1 MEQIVLEARAKLN
14 LSLDIVGRRE
24 DGYHLLEMV
33 MQSISLSD
41 RITIQ
46 KADTLSLSCDKAGI
60 PLDES
65 NIAIKAAKAFFSAL
79 GTSFGAKIHVEK
91 RIPSEAGMGGGSAD
105 GAAVLYGLNLLY
117 DAGFSLLALQ
127 QIGLSVGADVP
138 FCLQGGTA
146 FVSGIGEQIK
156 PLPPLSDV
164 FFAVVKPKEGVST
177 KLAFSRFDHLCHPSH
192 PNTQAVIPA
201 LFRKDL
207 PAFCKETGNV
217 LEEAAALPQV
227 EEIKK
232 RLLEYGAMGAWMT
245 GSGSAV
251 FGLFSKE
258 ETARTALRHFSEEW
272 YLCTPKNEGIAILS

>member
-60 PLDES
+60 PLDER

-79 GTSFGAKIHVEK
+79 GTSFGAKIHMEK

-127 QIGLSVGADVP
+127 QIGLLVGADVP

-146 FVSGIGEQIK
+146 FVSGIGEKIK

-164 FFAVVKPKEGVST
+164 FFRRGQ
-177 KLAFSRFDHLCHPSH
+177 
-192 PNTQAVIPA
+192 TQRGGIHQAR
-201 LFRKDL
+201 LF
-207 PAFCKETGNV
+207 PV
-217 LEEAAALPQV
+217 
-227 EEIKK
+227 
-232 RLLEYGAMGAWMT
+232 
-245 GSGSAV
+245 
-251 FGLFSKE
+251 
-258 ETARTALRHFSEEW
+258 
-272 YLCTPKNEGIAILS
+272 